1 MQIHGVFG
9 FVDTAKGTVLTRCRQ
24 RHRHQE
30 YLDFLRQIDNNVP
43 PDLDVHVI
51 VDNYA
56 THKHPRLKRRLAT
69 RPHFHVHF
77 TPTYASWLN

>member
-56 THKHPRLKRRLAT
+56 THKHPRLKRRRAT